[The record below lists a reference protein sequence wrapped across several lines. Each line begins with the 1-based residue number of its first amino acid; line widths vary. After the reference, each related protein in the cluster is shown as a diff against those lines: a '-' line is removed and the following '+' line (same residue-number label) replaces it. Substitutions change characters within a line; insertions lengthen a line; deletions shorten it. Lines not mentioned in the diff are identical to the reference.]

1 MTTEQAAQAVD
12 DTMKAPPPM
21 YDPMDDADDDDSVVE
36 EYDQAELDYAMMERN
51 DSGNAKRLYHRY
63 GNDLVHVSRIGW
75 HCWNGKYWDREEG
88 DLEVMRRC
96 RDVSTSIQGPEAA
109 ALYQYLMGRRD
120 DDGNPKQVKKAA
132 NDAVI
137 RHRKFGERSG
147 DLAKIKAMTE
157 ISKVDLSRPPDALDK
172 HPFMLSLG
180 NGTITLPD
188 PSDTSGKDQVRK
200 RRFKRSDYISRIG
213 NVVYD
218 PDAECPQ
225 WRGFLN
231 IVQPDPDIQRFLQS
245 YMGYCLTG
253 KTTEQV
259 LVVNYG
265 GGANGKSTF
274 IETIARIMGS
284 YSASVPIETFM
295 ADGRKGGGD
304 ATPDLVRL
312 PGVRLVRAAE
322 PEVGSRLS
330 ESLVKVITGGEE
342 VSARALYKEQ
352 FTFSPQFK
360 LVLSCNHKPNIYGTD
375 DGIWRRILLIPW
387 ETTIPEEQ
395 RDAGLPAKLQ
405 AEASGI
411 LNWLLDGARMW
422 AECGLHIPDT
432 VRAATS
438 EYRQDSDPVGQF
450 LEICT
455 AKAPG
460 ETVTSARLFE
470 VYERYCRA
478 NAIPVVS
485 QRGFNKALQAKGY
498 VRMKSSTMMWK
509 GLIITDDMGLSSEA
523 ADSISATTRDSVD
536 GADDDAY

>member
-1 MTTEQAAQAVD
+1 MGFDPRQWSSVPYPSQRQRVTSNLESLLVENDALRQEVRRLRAELERLRSRQDRQHRHQSSQAVD

-21 YDPMDDADDDDSVVE
+21 YDPMDDADNDDSVVE

-245 YMGYCLTG
+245 LLLQLHLQQGL
-253 KTTEQV
+253 Q
-259 LVVNYG
+259 
-265 GGANGKSTF
+265 SQ
-274 IETIARIMGS
+274 
-284 YSASVPIETFM
+284 
-295 ADGRKGGGD
+295 
-304 ATPDLVRL
+304 
-312 PGVRLVRAAE
+312 
-322 PEVGSRLS
+322 
-330 ESLVKVITGGEE
+330 
-342 VSARALYKEQ
+342 AL
-352 FTFSPQFK
+352 
-360 LVLSCNHKPNIYGTD
+360 
-375 DGIWRRILLIPW
+375 
-387 ETTIPEEQ
+387 
-395 RDAGLPAKLQ
+395 
-405 AEASGI
+405 
-411 LNWLLDGARMW
+411 
-422 AECGLHIPDT
+422 
-432 VRAATS
+432 
-438 EYRQDSDPVGQF
+438 
-450 LEICT
+450 
-455 AKAPG
+455 
-460 ETVTSARLFE
+460 
-470 VYERYCRA
+470 
-478 NAIPVVS
+478 
-485 QRGFNKALQAKGY
+485 
-498 VRMKSSTMMWK
+498 
-509 GLIITDDMGLSSEA
+509 
-523 ADSISATTRDSVD
+523 
-536 GADDDAY
+536 